1 MNRQAIEQAPSAAS
15 EAADIRLTN
24 HEWSALMRIRPGAF
38 AAFERY
44 LHANRL
50 DWHEW
55 ADA

>member
-24 HEWSALMRIRPGAF
+24 HEWSALTRIRPGAL

-44 LHANRL
+44 LHANRP

-55 ADA
+55 ADV